1 MLMSSRNTWLLYV
14 ATHAQATISMLDT
27 ALVLVCSKTTRNQP
41 EGHVQSHHL
50 PLWSLCWDILMNQ
63 QKPLINSW
71 PINSQLGRVGR
82 MIGRRWS
89 WPTSLFGPLEL
100 ERWQPLSRR
109 YGWRASYQWLVRVYG
124 DDEWHILTIVYDFF
138 VDDGFDPPYVI
149 LELWVHVLME
159 QAHMTPFS
167 SFNTWFLKKIFCN
180 YTCSLSMSLDR
191 QRRPMPTSESG
202 WPTTSRRR
210 WRKWW
215 KWWKWQFLLWEIT
228 YTKPFPHMNHCLQ
241 WEVSSGFNP
250 RCQPAGQRVRAYPV
264 WWLCERQERSGT
276 RCLGLCKRNVK
287 RSKMEGW
294 GWIISLK
301 DDRFRGLSWWKMN
314 MFGGEEK
321 AVTNK
326 SMWFCLKFA
335 VVLFLLTSIDFGIGE
350 ISFW

>member
-1 MLMSSRNTWLLYV
+1 
-14 ATHAQATISMLDT
+14 MLDT

-71 PINSQLGRVGR
+71 PLNSQLGRLGR

-109 YGWRASYQWLVRVYG
+109 YGWAIYFNDWSEFMGMMNGTYWLLSM
-124 DDEWHILTIVYDFF
+124 IFF
-138 VDDGFDPPYVI
+138 DDGFDPPYVI

-159 QAHMTPFS
+159 QAPRTPFS

-202 WPTTSRRR
+202 WLTTSRRR
-210 WRKWW
+210 W
-215 KWWKWQFLLWEIT
+215 
-228 YTKPFPHMNHCLQ
+228 
-241 WEVSSGFNP
+241 
-250 RCQPAGQRVRAYPV
+250 
-264 WWLCERQERSGT
+264 
-276 RCLGLCKRNVK
+276 
-287 RSKMEGW
+287 
-294 GWIISLK
+294 
-301 DDRFRGLSWWKMN
+301 
-314 MFGGEEK
+314 
-321 AVTNK
+321 
-326 SMWFCLKFA
+326 
-335 VVLFLLTSIDFGIGE
+335 
-350 ISFW
+350 